1 MASESLTLKWGS
13 LKAWDIK
20 NPKAFELLK
29 RWHELGVSASAM
41 AHTDT
46 PEQKEIVCRIIDAVD
61 CETIYLDLDG
71 VHVSKEEAKE
81 YVMNYGM
88 PDAIPPIH
96 LRT

>member
-13 LKAWDIK
+13 LKDWDIK

-61 CETIYLDLDG
+61 CETIYLDWDG